1 MTLKLWM
8 NTEQSVVGLP
18 LWSNLLWH
26 IINKPRVVAQLW
38 PNVFLDEFFPGFNA
52 YDSFKRSNNICV
64 RKTLQVSSHQ
74 GIRTY
79 SREISR
85 SWIIGTRKKDVVL
98 HLHEYVIPTP
108 SPFNHCLSAST
119 VNRRGPNTQREGE
132 QNDSSIPFQPKIPSG
147 GCCPLFLPS
156 LAIFHLAGRMLAIG
170 AGRMEE
176 EC

>member
-1 MTLKLWM
+1 M

-64 RKTLQVSSHQ
+64 WKMLQVSS
-74 GIRTY
+74 TNTNVF
-79 SREISR
+79 SRNSTK
-85 SWIIGTRKKDVVL
+85 IIGTRKKDVVL
-98 HLHEYVIPTP
+98 HLHECVIPTP

>member
-1 MTLKLWM
+1 M
-8 NTEQSVVGLP
+8 NEYWIVGLP

-52 YDSFKRSNNICV
+52 YSFKRSNNICV
-64 RKTLQVSSHQ
+64 RKTIQVSSHQ

-79 SREISR
+79 SREIPR

-98 HLHEYVIPTP
+98 HLHERVIPTP

-119 VNRRGPNTQREGE
+119 VNRRGLTFGPNTHTERGRTKRFRSNQKYPRE
-132 QNDSSIPFQPKIPSG
+132 DVVHCSSPLWLYFISLG
-147 GCCPLFLPS
+147 GCS
-156 LAIFHLAGRMLAIG
+156 R
-170 AGRMEE
+170 
-176 EC
+176 